1 MRDILFRGKSE
12 TGDWSYGYYAKRQF
26 CRGGE
31 QYRIIS
37 ARLEHVFSHAV
48 QRRNARQRTGR
59 KGGILLRLT
68 SRHKT
73 ALKLLFEGNYTIDEI
88 AKIVKISRQTL
99 YNWQNDEDFKAAMK
113 ELEDDFDRK
122 TRSRIRALVRGA
134 LDRQEWILTESRNDN
149 AAAVVAKDVLDR

>member
-1 MRDILFRGKSE
+1 M
-12 TGDWSYGYYAKRQF
+12 
-26 CRGGE
+26 
-31 QYRIIS
+31 
-37 ARLEHVFSHAV
+37 
-48 QRRNARQRTGR
+48 
-59 KGGILLRLT
+59 RLT

-88 AKIVKISRQTL
+88 AKIVKVSRQTL

-134 LDRQEWILTESRNDN
+134 LDRQERILTESRNDN
-149 AAAVVAKDVLDR
+149 AAAVVAKDVLDRAGFMPDSNVNIAAIGPVQIIDDIPGGWQWLNCQR